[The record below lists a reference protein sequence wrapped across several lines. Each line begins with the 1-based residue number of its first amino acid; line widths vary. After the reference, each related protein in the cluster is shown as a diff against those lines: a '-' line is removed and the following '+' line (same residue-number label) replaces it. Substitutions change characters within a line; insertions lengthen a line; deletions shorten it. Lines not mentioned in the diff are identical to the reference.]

1 MKSKRLLFL
10 MMILLLVMTF
20 CLSLTVGS
28 YSLSLSEIGC
38 LLVGQSNDMMAQ
50 QVFFNL
56 RIPRIVMGVLAGL
69 VLGIAGGVYQ
79 LIFRNPL
86 ASPDLTGVASGASFG
101 AALMIVIG
109 ANSAIEMMFGAF
121 VMGIVSLFFVMFLV
135 KMTGVQRT
143 TTYILAGIVISALA
157 DAGIM
162 IFKYMADPISELAT
176 IEFWTMGSLASM
188 TLSKMLIALISIVIP
203 LAFLLLCHRQIVMLS
218 LGDENARYLGLNASA
233 LRIIVLLLTT
243 WMVASIV
250 SITGVISFVGL
261 IAPHIAYLILHR
273 RTKYF
278 LLMSGFIGAFIIMV
292 GDMLSRSLVPGA
304 ELPLSI
310 LTIFFAVPVLI
321 FLMWKQRGQIL

>member
-188 TLSKMLIALISIVIP
+188 TLSKMVIALMSIVIP
-203 LAFLLLCHRQIVMLS
+203 LAFILLCRRQIVMLS

-292 GDMLSRSLVPGA
+292 GDMLSRSLVSGA

>member
-10 MMILLLVMTF
+10 MMALLLMITF

-38 LLVGQSNDMMAQ
+38 LFIGQSNDVMAQ

-69 VLGIAGGVYQ
+69 VLGVAGGVYQ

-101 AALMIVIG
+101 AALMIVVG
-109 ANSAIEMMFGAF
+109 MNSAIEMMFGAF

-135 KMTGVQRT
+135 KITGVQRA

-188 TLSKMLIALISIVIP
+188 TLSKMVIALMSIVIP
-203 LAFLLLCHRQIVMLS
+203 LAFILLCRRQIVMLS
-218 LGDENARYLGLNASA
+218 LGDENARYLGLNASL
-233 LRIIVLLLTT
+233 LRMIVLLLTT

-261 IAPHIAYLILHR
+261 IAPHIAYLILHK
-273 RTKYF
+273 RTEHF
-278 LLMSGFIGAFIIMV
+278 LLMSGCIGALIVIV
-292 GDMLSRSLVPGA
+292 GDMLSRSLVSGA

-321 FLMWKQRGQIL
+321 FLMWRQRGQIL

>member
-10 MMILLLVMTF
+10 MMILLLVMT
-20 CLSLTVGS
+20 LTVGS

-176 IEFWTMGSLASM
+176 IEFWTMGSLASI

-233 LRIIVLLLTT
+233 LRT